1 MEAILARLILQLEF
15 LANNQIPLS
24 QGLDLLEAS
33 AQNCSELI
41 VVNVLRDS
49 LQETLKEQARLA

>member
-1 MEAILARLILQLEF
+1 MEAILTRLILQLEF
-15 LANNQIPLS
+15 LASNQIPLA